1 MGYKIPCL
9 FTSRRARTRTLFF
22 GPWGGGLL
30 WFVQEAIAGG
40 QGVLRSGLEHRPLKA
55 EGMGNV
61 SLDSSHSCS
70 LMGLKGVVFGL
81 S

>member
-1 MGYKIPCL
+1 M
-9 FTSRRARTRTLFF
+9 
-22 GPWGGGLL
+22 
-30 WFVQEAIAGG
+30 QEAIAGG
-40 QGVLRSGLEHRPLKA
+40 RGVLRSGLEYRPLKA
-55 EGMGNV
+55 EGIEDV